1 MSLLKLSTQLLKE
14 CDDCIVRFETYR
26 EDDKDPDFFQD
37 VKPHA
42 YQIDELLQEWESLV
56 RQWIQTKR
64 PKYVHPS
71 QVDSLVDSMKQFIVQ
86 SYYKG
91 TSKKRFLKS
100 VHSSKYTLETIIQ
113 AIREVGDEFV

>member
-14 CDDCIVRFETYR
+14 CDDCIIRFETYR
-26 EDDKDPDFFQD
+26 EIDKDPDFFND

-42 YQIDELLQEWESLV
+42 YQIDALLQEWEELV
-56 RQWIQTKR
+56 RKWIQTKR
-64 PKYVHPS
+64 PKYVHPT
-71 QVDSLVDSMKQFIVQ
+71 QVDSLEESMKQFIVQ

-100 VHSSKYTLETIIQ
+100 VHSSKYTIETIIQ
-113 AIREVGDEFV
+113 AIREVGDEFA